1 MVPKY
6 VQDRYA
12 DSVFTTLGHA
22 VRGVGQYWESL
33 AEQFLVERGLKLIIR
48 NFSTKVG
55 EIDLIMRDEQLVA
68 FVEVRYRS
76 TSRFGDAVG
85 SITAGKQRKLRRC
98 AKIFLTQHRNWARY
112 PCRFDVIAYD
122 ACNSNSEPRW
132 VRAAFE

>member
-1 MVPKY
+1 MGG
-6 VQDRYA
+6 A
-12 DSVFTTLGHA
+12 
-22 VRGVGQYWESL
+22 GQHWENL
-33 AEQFLVERGLKLIIR
+33 AEQFLVDQGLKLITR

-55 EIDLIMRDEQLVA
+55 ESDLIMRDEQHVA

-76 TSRFGDAVG
+76 TSHFGGALD
-85 SITAGKQRKLRRC
+85 SITAGKRRKLMRC
-98 AKIFLTQHRNWARY
+98 AKVFLSRHRNWAGY

>member
-1 MVPKY
+1 MGG
-6 VQDRYA
+6 A
-12 DSVFTTLGHA
+12 
-22 VRGVGQYWESL
+22 GQHWENL
-33 AEQFLVERGLKLIIR
+33 AEQFLVDQGLKLITR

-55 EIDLIMRDEQLVA
+55 EIDLIMRDEQHVA

-76 TSRFGDAVG
+76 TSHFGGALD
-85 SITAGKQRKLRRC
+85 SITAGKRRKLMRC
-98 AKIFLTQHRNWARY
+98 AKVFLSRHRNWAGY